1 MTTVLPA
8 ILTGTS
14 SPDSQDMMYFPIVRL
29 ATCNLSQW
37 ALDFK
42 GNKKR
47 ILESIEMAKLEN
59 CKYRLGPELEIPG
72 YGCEDHFYEMD
83 TIKLSWMVLADILQ
97 EIKTKYTGMIIDIGM
112 PIIHYGVRYN
122 CRVFI
127 LDDKILLIRPKMFL
141 AEDGNYREGRYFT
154 GWPKEKLEVL
164 EEYVLPA
171 KIQMITGQ
179 RTVPFGIGILEGQ
192 DGTLA
197 AETCEELFTPES
209 PNIMLGLEGVD
220 IISNG
225 SASHFQVGKYMYRHR
240 LIAGATERNGGIY
253 MYANQLG
260 LDGGR
265 QVYDGNGM
273 IYVNGALKA
282 VGEHLSFKEV
292 EVVIAN
298 VNLDDVRT
306 YRAQVVSR
314 NIQSAR
320 RSVTLKRVALPDSFR
335 FAETRI
341 FPREISPTIP
351 IPTFDTIKL
360 SDEDI
365 KTYDISV
372 DDGKRE
378 YTTGEMAKGIARYVF
393 DYLTRPGFG
402 GFFLPLSGG
411 VDSTSTA
418 LFVYCM
424 CEMVLKMLKGE
435 DAKVREFVAQRLKSG
450 PMAWRFDTDLVAP
463 YTKITTIEQ
472 MIEELKRPQD
482 LMNVILHTCNMPT
495 KNNTE
500 EIKGYAKKLSDALG
514 SYHMVAPINDAFIAM
529 KTMVD
534 NIEFSVSELKTPEQ
548 REQEKAVEAEKK
560 RQEIQ
565 AAAEKQEQEALA
577 AMKGGAIKMDIP
589 RYKLTGG
596 EWKENLAIQ
605 NIQARLRMVTAYYLS
620 QMLPLHRWNER
631 HIKQQDWDSFLQAR
645 QAAIDQA
652 KAANTTGTLKDKRQ
666 EDIDYGEE
674 FKKNPVQAKIMASR
688 VSAKDILVL
697 ASSNAD
703 EALRG
708 FYTKYDASSADLNPI
723 GSFSKKELRIFMLW
737 FMKTHVQEVPE
748 FEIIDSILTVVAS
761 PELVPVD
768 KSKEKEGKAAIQD
781 DEVAIG
787 MTYDDLN
794 IFGRLRK
801 TENLGPVS
809 MFLKLC
815 QEKIGKNIIVIEQNK
830 SKAKNPSLATYAD
843 LVNKIKTF
851 WHMYHVNRH
860 KMNIL
865 TNSIH
870 ATNYSPDD
878 NRFDHRPF
886 LLPYFPTSYQFEV
899 IEKLATQLAAKNT
912 NPPDR
917 RQTRN
922 VNKNQKQSAG
932 GRYKQTRRADKH

>member
-8 ILTGTS
+8 ILTTT
-14 SPDSQDMMYFPIVRL
+14 DSQDIMYFPIVRL

-47 ILESIEMAKLEN
+47 ILESIETAKLEN

-83 TIKLSWMVLADILQ
+83 TIKLSWMVLADIL
-97 EIKTKYTGMIIDIGM
+97 EEVKTKYTGMIIDIGM

-122 CRVFI
+122 CRVFL

-164 EEYVLPA
+164 EEYVLPSQ
-171 KIQMITGQ
+171 IQMITGQ

-220 IISNG
+220 IITNG

-260 LDGGR
+260 LDGSR

-320 RSVTLKRVALPDSFR
+320 RSVTLKRVPLPDSFR

-341 FPREISPTIP
+341 VPREITPM
-351 IPTFDTIKL
+351 IPTPSFNTIKL
-360 SDEDI
+360 TDEDTQ
-365 KTYDISV
+365 TYDISV

-378 YTTGEMAKGIARYVF
+378 YATGEMAMGISRYVF

-424 CEMVLKMLKGE
+424 CETVLKILKGN
-435 DAKVREFVAQRLKSG
+435 DQALKTLVAERLKNG
-450 PMAWRFDTDLVAP
+450 PMAWRFDTDLVDS
-463 YTKITTIEQ
+463 YTKITTIDQ
-472 MIEELKRPQD
+472 MIQELKRPQD
-482 LMNVILHTCNMPT
+482 LMNIILHTCNMPT

-534 NIEFSVSELKTPEQ
+534 NIEFSVSELNTPEQ
-548 REQEKAVEAEKK
+548 RDIAKQEAYG
-560 RQEIQ
+560 QE
-565 AAAEKQEQEALA
+565 EQEAMA

-596 EWKENLAIQ
+596 DWKENLAIQ
-605 NIQARLRMVTAYYLS
+605 NIQARLRMVTAYYMS

-631 HIKQQDWDSFLQAR
+631 HITQQDWDSFLQAR

-652 KAANTTGTLKDKRQ
+652 IAANTTGTLKDKRQ
-666 EDIDYGEE
+666 ENISYGDA
-674 FKKNPVQAKIMASR
+674 FKSNPVQAKIMANR
-688 VSAKDILVL
+688 TRAKDILVL

-748 FEIIDSILTVVAS
+748 FQIINSILTVVAS
-761 PELVPVD
+761 PELVPTD
-768 KSKEKEGKAAIQD
+768 KSKQGKAAIQD

-801 TENLGPVS
+801 TETLGPVS

-815 QEKIGKNIIVIEQNK
+815 QEKIGKNITVIVPNVKKEEEPK
-830 SKAKNPSLATYAD
+830 LATYDD
-843 LVNKIKTF
+843 LLTKVKVF
-851 WHMYHVNRH
+851 WSQYHVNRH

-865 TNSIH
+865 TNAIH

-899 IEKLATQLAAKNT
+899 MEKLAKQLAAKNT

-917 RQTRN
+917 RQTRT
-922 VNKNQKQSAG
+922 VNKNEKQKAG

>member
-1 MTTVLPA
+1 MSTALPA

-171 KIQMITGQ
+171 QIQMITGQ

-335 FAETRI
+335 FAETQI

-360 SDEDI
+360 TDGDME
-365 KTYDISV
+365 TYDISA

-378 YTTGEMAKGIARYVF
+378 YATGEMAMGISRYIF
-393 DYLTRPGFG
+393 DYLTRPKIFG

-424 CEMVLKMLKGE
+424 CETVLKMLKADDE
-435 DAKVREFVAQRLKSG
+435 KLKVFIFERLKDG
-450 PMAWRFDTDLVAP
+450 PMAWRFDTDLVTP
-463 YTKITTIEQ
+463 YTTITTMDQ
-472 MIEELKRPQD
+472 MIQELKRPQD
-482 LMNVILHTCNMPT
+482 LMNILLHTCNMPT

-500 EIKGYAKKLSDALG
+500 QIKGYAKQLADALG

-548 REQEKAVEAEKK
+548 REIAKQQE
-560 RQEIQ
+560 
-565 AAAEKQEQEALA
+565 EQEALA
-577 AMKGGAIKMDIP
+577 AMKGGALKMDIP

-631 HIKQQDWDSFLQAR
+631 HIRQEDWDSFIQAR
-645 QAAIDQA
+645 QAAIDA
-652 KAANTTGTLKDKRQ
+652 EKTKNPKGTEGKRQ
-666 EDIDYGEE
+666 ENIYYGDA
-674 FKKNPVQAKIMASR
+674 FKTHPVQDRIMKNR
-688 VSAKDILVL
+688 TRAKDILVL

-761 PELVPVD
+761 PELVPTNS
-768 KSKEKEGKAAIQD
+768 SKQGQAAIQD

-809 MFLKLC
+809 MFLKLS
-815 QEKIGKNIIVIEQNK
+815 QEKIGKNITVIVPDVKKEAEPK
-830 SKAKNPSLATYAD
+830 LATYKD
-843 LVNKIKTF
+843 LLEKVKIF
-851 WHMYHVNRH
+851 WNQYHNNRH

-865 TNSIH
+865 TNAIH

-886 LLPYFPTSYQFEV
+886 LLPFFPDSYQFEV
-899 IEKLATQLAAKNT
+899 MKKLAEQLTAKNS

-917 RQTRN
+917 RQTRT

-932 GRYKQTRRADKH
+932 GRYKLTRRADKH